1 MKINLL
7 LTIAAAATLLTAC
20 NKDNEPETPWN
31 GEIRLTTATASMDVQ
46 SRATQDLQLTQFA
59 ANEKVSVFIG
69 EENAGK
75 STTYTQPLEFTAN
88 GTGGLTTALDSQ
100 PYFPQSGK
108 GVNIYACY
116 PQGAA
121 TDTTKAQ
128 DFTILAD
135 QSIDANYNKSDLM
148 LGLPAKNPVTRT
160 SDAVALTFTHQLS
173 KINIELVAGA
183 GVPNLDGAVVKL
195 KSIVPTISF
204 NPKTGIGTN
213 TATGTAADVT
223 VMKAAT
229 ASLKGSAIIIPQTIP
244 TTQAFIEVTL
254 KSGGILTHNLAMATA
269 FASKSVYTYTITVK
283 LTGLSVKSTITDWT
297 SIGNAV
303 TGDATM

>member
-46 SRATQDLQLTQFA
+46 SRATQDLQSTQFA

-88 GTGGLTTALDSQ
+88 GTGGLTTTPASQ

-121 TDTTKAQ
+121 TDTTAAK

-135 QSIDANYNKSDLM
+135 QSIDANYKSSDLM
-148 LGLPAKNPVTRT
+148 LGLPLKNPVTRT

-204 NPKTGIGTN
+204 N
-213 TATGTAADVT
+213 
-223 VMKAAT
+223 
-229 ASLKGSAIIIPQTIP
+229 
-244 TTQAFIEVTL
+244 
-254 KSGGILTHNLAMATA
+254 
-269 FASKSVYTYTITVK
+269 
-283 LTGLSVKSTITDWT
+283 
-297 SIGNAV
+297 
-303 TGDATM
+303 